1 MKIVTCPL
9 NFLDQPLGLI
19 DLLFLNEIKDKDAS
33 NFKSSLLRNLVFIVD
48 IGKNDKKQLISDS
61 CSLIFVAI
69 SVFAVLH

>member
-19 DLLFLNEIKDKDAS
+19 DLLSLNETKDKDAS

-48 IGKNDKKQLISDS
+48 IGKNGKKNN
-61 CSLIFVAI
+61 
-69 SVFAVLH
+69 